1 MTRYLVYFY
10 YLPKDSVRK
19 KDREIR
25 YPYDTME
32 VQAEN
37 LQHCYTLAENLLK
50 KEYKKYMIDRISEY
64 SRI

>member
-1 MTRYLVYFY
+1 MYFY

-19 KDREIR
+19 RDNGIR
-25 YPYDTME
+25 YPYDTIE

-37 LQHCYTLAENLLK
+37 IEHCYTLAENLLK

-64 SRI
+64 SGV